1 MNSDEL
7 RQILRDYLTG
17 SATVEDVSIKAGDLR
32 WDDTIDDLLRS
43 RSADVELIAT
53 EVIEGLRS
61 EQELKDEAR
70 RLMGDKVPARTS

>member
-1 MNSDEL
+1 
-7 RQILRDYLTG
+7 
-17 SATVEDVSIKAGDLR
+17 VEDVSIKAGDLR